1 MPPLFLWVKF
11 RMRMLL
17 CVLTMGAAVLT
28 GCQSSPSVP
37 ANAVHVF
44 ILAGQSN
51 MEGQGVVDMDHPRYY
66 NGGKGNL
73 LQSMAATPER
83 YAHLKDA
90 EGNWVVRDD
99 VHVRFRNRQGVMA
112 GGLTIGYTG
121 YGSMDSRHH
130 IGPELQIGHRLGDA
144 LEAPVL
150 LVKTAWGGKSLFK
163 NFRPPSAGGET
174 GEFYTKML
182 AEVNEALDAVPEEFP
197 QLAGR
202 PLVVRGF
209 VWFQGWNDMYDED
222 ARAQYED
229 NLVHLI
235 GDVRA
240 EYNTPRLPVIIGEL
254 GNGGLEASD
263 KMLAIRAA
271 QQAASSRPELQGN
284 VKFISTTAFARP
296 KDESP
301 NVGHGHH
308 WFGNAES
315 YFLIGDALGQGM
327 VELLQP

>member
-1 MPPLFLWVKF
+1 M
-11 RMRMLL
+11 
-17 CVLTMGAAVLT
+17 
-28 GCQSSPSVP
+28 P

-44 ILAGQSN
+44 ILPAN
-51 MEGQGVVDMDHPRYY
+51 RTW
-66 NGGKGNL
+66 KGRAWWIWITRAITTAARNL
-73 LQSMAATPER
+73 LQSMVATPER

-254 GNGGLEASD
+254 GNGGPEA
-263 KMLAIRAA
+263 
-271 QQAASSRPELQGN
+271 
-284 VKFISTTAFARP
+284 TTRCSPFAPRNRRQRRGR
-296 KDESP
+296 S
-301 NVGHGHH
+301 
-308 WFGNAES
+308 
-315 YFLIGDALGQGM
+315 
-327 VELLQP
+327 